1 MPFPDRSQ
9 VQQAPSQAESARPM
23 PGWRVLL
30 LAVACALSVAN
41 VYYAQPLLDAMG
53 REFGLDEA
61 AVGMVVTAT
70 QIGCAVALLLV
81 VPLGDLL
88 DRRRLMIGQLVLL
101 MLALAAV
108 AAASAGWLLAGMAA
122 LGLLGT
128 AMAQGLLALSRWPRR
143 RARPRGRRP
152 RAGGDRPAAGAHLV
166 RRAGRSVGLARG
178 LSGVGG
184 AVRAAGRGVGAGPA
198 APPAAVGRHGLWGLA
213 ALHVYAGVTEPVLR
227 VRGMIALLMFAAVSV
242 FWTALV
248 LPLSAPPHA
257 LSHTAIGAFGLVGV
271 AGVLMAARAG
281 RLADGGQGQR
291 TTGAGLVLLCL
302 SWIPLALLDW
312 SLWALAL
319 GVLLLDVALQAL
331 HVTNQAM
338 IFSIGAQAHSRLVGA
353 YMLFYAAGSGLG
365 AIAATTVYA
374 HAGWP
379 GVRAGRG
386 HQRRRCCSGW
396 RRCRAA
402 WPRSRVRG
410 SARTPRVDAGAIRLA
425 ARGSRPAWVRP
436 GQGCTSYSPEPSTT
450 AASPAPGSAC
460 AAHKPAPWRSWR
472 RGTRDLPA

>member
-1 MPFPDRSQ
+1 
-9 VQQAPSQAESARPM
+9 M

-108 AAASAGWLLAGMAA
+108 ATASGAGWLLAGMAA

-128 AMAQGLLALSRWPRR
+128 AMAQGLLALSAALAAPGERGRVVGAAQGGVVIGLLLARTLSGALADLWGWRAVYLMSAALSALLAVALALGLPRR
-143 RARPRGRRP
+143 RLPS
-152 RAGGDRPAAGAHLV
+152 AGMGYGALLRSMYALV
-166 RRAGRSVGLARG
+166 L
-178 LSGVGG
+178 
-184 AVRAAGRGVGAGPA
+184 
-198 APPAAVGRHGLWGLA
+198 
-213 ALHVYAGVTEPVLR
+213 TEPVLR

-379 GVRAGRG
+379 GVCALGAGFSAAALLFWLATLPRG
-386 HQRRRCCSGW
+386 V
-396 RRCRAA
+396 AA
-402 WPRSRVRG
+402 KPREG
-410 SARTPRVDAGAIRLA
+410 QCQNAAG
-425 ARGSRPAWVRP
+425 
-436 GQGCTSYSPEPSTT
+436 
-450 AASPAPGSAC
+450 
-460 AAHKPAPWRSWR
+460 
-472 RGTRDLPA
+472 

>member
-1 MPFPDRSQ
+1 
-9 VQQAPSQAESARPM
+9 M

-108 AAASAGWLLAGMAA
+108 ASASGAGWLLAGMAA

-128 AMAQGLLALSRWPRR
+128 AMAQGLLALSAALAAPGERGRVVGAAQGGVVIGLLLARTLSGALADLWGWRAVYLMSAALSALLAVALALGLPRR
-143 RARPRGRRP
+143 RLPS
-152 RAGGDRPAAGAHLV
+152 AGMGYGALLRSMYALV
-166 RRAGRSVGLARG
+166 L
-178 LSGVGG
+178 
-184 AVRAAGRGVGAGPA
+184 
-198 APPAAVGRHGLWGLA
+198 
-213 ALHVYAGVTEPVLR
+213 TEPVLR

-379 GVRAGRG
+379 GVCALGAGFSAAALLFWLATLPRG
-386 HQRRRCCSGW
+386 V
-396 RRCRAA
+396 AA
-402 WPRSRVRG
+402 KPREG
-410 SARTPRVDAGAIRLA
+410 QCQNAAG
-425 ARGSRPAWVRP
+425 
-436 GQGCTSYSPEPSTT
+436 
-450 AASPAPGSAC
+450 
-460 AAHKPAPWRSWR
+460 
-472 RGTRDLPA
+472 

>member
-1 MPFPDRSQ
+1 
-9 VQQAPSQAESARPM
+9 M

-108 AAASAGWLLAGMAA
+108 ATASGPAGCWRAWPRWDCWARPWRRVCWRCRR
-122 LGLLGT
+122 
-128 AMAQGLLALSRWPRR
+128 RWPR
-143 RARPRGRRP
+143 RARPRGRRGP
-152 RAGGDRPAAGAHLV
+152 
-166 RRAGRSVGLARG
+166 GRVVIGLLLART
-178 LSGVGG
+178 LSG
-184 AVRAAGRGVGAGPA
+184 ALAD
-198 APPAAVGRHGLWGLA
+198 LWGWRAVYLMSA
-213 ALHVYAGVTEPVLR
+213 ALSALLAVALALGLPRRRLPSAGMGYGALLRSMYTLVLTEPVLR

-302 SWIPLALLDW
+302 SWIRWRCWTGACGRW
-312 SLWALAL
+312 RWACCCW
-319 GVLLLDVALQAL
+319 
-331 HVTNQAM
+331 TW
-338 IFSIGAQAHSRLVGA
+338 RC
-353 YMLFYAAGSGLG
+353 
-365 AIAATTVYA
+365 
-374 HAGWP
+374 
-379 GVRAGRG
+379 
-386 HQRRRCCSGW
+386 RRC
-396 RRCRAA
+396 
-402 WPRSRVRG
+402 
-410 SARTPRVDAGAIRLA
+410 T
-425 ARGSRPAWVRP
+425 
-436 GQGCTSYSPEPSTT
+436 
-450 AASPAPGSAC
+450 
-460 AAHKPAPWRSWR
+460 
-472 RGTRDLPA
+472 